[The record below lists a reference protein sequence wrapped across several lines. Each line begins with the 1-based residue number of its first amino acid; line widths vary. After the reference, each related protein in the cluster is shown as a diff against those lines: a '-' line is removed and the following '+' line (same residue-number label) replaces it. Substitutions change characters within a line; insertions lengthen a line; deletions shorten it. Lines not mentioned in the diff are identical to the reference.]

1 MADYG
6 ICYIGIGTFYQ
17 NYSVSHNFSKFVY
30 KSYHWTDYI
39 LKSYHHIQETA
50 FRQKT

>member
-1 MADYG
+1 MKFAVMVLVHF
-6 ICYIGIGTFYQ
+6 IKIKIIVFHIISVNLYI
-17 NYSVSHNFSKFVY
+17 NVVHS
-30 KSYHWTDYI
+30 TDYI